1 MRSRQHTLWLEPYLR
16 DKEVALQKSSHLG
29 DILSQ
34 THGEPSLILFAGKAS
49 KSKALRYLATP
60 LRSKQNGRRCGEI
73 HLRLDAGAQSTKSNR
88 PLLFADGPIPNI
100 ENNVRDTDPCL
111 DLEPVSQNLPWVG
124 DDLNVALLNIYA
136 NLLSPF
142 TDIVCLFLS
151 DFGGLASIADFIAL
165 WVNTF
170 SNQSLPPVCYPR
182 LLIIV
187 EDTTTTKS
195 DKCWESRWKTNLS
208 RVLRKKT
215 PTPLNQAF
223 SHVGIHRLFA
233 NDQIHEEFHYLPL
246 KDRLLNESDAIRAT
260 RIEQRMHFVG
270 KHFNAFFNYAYNHFI
285 QNTGEHFNFIKA
297 SRLSNPVSPDLKR
310 HFLNFVKNFQAAKDI
325 NEFVLPVVASC
336 IILDSFPPGMH
347 GFDPVETFRT
357 LYKTSWK
364 KATEVL
370 SRATRAEVLSIE
382 KLIGNQ
388 CLTMDLHSHQDFKQ
402 SHLHTMLSFQ
412 DNWKDIHSDGTCLM
426 CLCRRPEYGLP
437 CGHSFCGIDIQRF
450 GVVLGNDPHKFIV
463 NSCFL
468 CSQDT
473 QGAQFRFK
481 PKTKGVNVLGIDGGG
496 VRGVIPLQSLLL
508 LEQKLKPYLPDFPVQ
523 DLFDVAFGTSSGGL
537 IVMAMFLNGLP
548 VTECVKIFEHLSLK
562 AFDRGFVSSNSIFS
576 RLRELLISYFA
587 DSLYSAH
594 NLEEGLRTQFGDEMS
609 LMDHSAATGKGA
621 KVGITVTG
629 VPNAELLFTNYN
641 GVGSRLSESG
651 TYFKPHHIDGV
662 GTFQDGG
669 LWRNNPIDIAISE
682 ARALWPT
689 IVEPDVVLS
698 LGTGGFITRCLE
710 SFLSTMDGQKF
721 YDLPNQWNR
730 AADGMN
736 RYFRLNVQLEGKT
749 PALDDVSTM
758 SPLKSEARKQ
768 HTKNKSLDELA
779 ECLISTLFYFELTSR
794 PIRNRSHFSC
804 QGQILCIIE
813 PSDKE
818 DDALQ
823 GLLDRLTE
831 KGSRFYIAHRPL
843 SGPIN
848 SLANVD
854 PVTTHFRV
862 KVELRVRDLDSLI
875 PISLRLGNTNRSV
888 GEGRNISASPF
899 TVNGL
904 SAAQG
909 WENPFGRA
917 DHGPTEPDDAAGLA
931 LDRKRASRVIKRR
944 LSWQSRNRSKRRRC

>member
-1 MRSRQHTLWLEPYLR
+1 M
-16 DKEVALQKSSHLG
+16 
-29 DILSQ
+29 
-34 THGEPSLILFAGKAS
+34 
-49 KSKALRYLATP
+49 
-60 LRSKQNGRRCGEI
+60 
-73 HLRLDAGAQSTKSNR
+73 
-88 PLLFADGPIPNI
+88 
-100 ENNVRDTDPCL
+100 
-111 DLEPVSQNLPWVG
+111 
-124 DDLNVALLNIYA
+124 
-136 NLLSPF
+136 
-142 TDIVCLFLS
+142 
-151 DFGGLASIADFIAL
+151 
-165 WVNTF
+165 
-170 SNQSLPPVCYPR
+170 
-182 LLIIV
+182 
-187 EDTTTTKS
+187 
-195 DKCWESRWKTNLS
+195 
-208 RVLRKKT
+208 
-215 PTPLNQAF
+215 
-223 SHVGIHRLFA
+223 
-233 NDQIHEEFHYLPL
+233 
-246 KDRLLNESDAIRAT
+246 
-260 RIEQRMHFVG
+260 
-270 KHFNAFFNYAYNHFI
+270 
-285 QNTGEHFNFIKA
+285 
-297 SRLSNPVSPDLKR
+297 
-310 HFLNFVKNFQAAKDI
+310 
-325 NEFVLPVVASC
+325 
-336 IILDSFPPGMH
+336 
-347 GFDPVETFRT
+347 
-357 LYKTSWK
+357 
-364 KATEVL
+364 
-370 SRATRAEVLSIE
+370 
-382 KLIGNQ
+382 
-388 CLTMDLHSHQDFKQ
+388 
-402 SHLHTMLSFQ
+402 
-412 DNWKDIHSDGTCLM
+412 
-426 CLCRRPEYGLP
+426 
-437 CGHSFCGIDIQRF
+437 
-450 GVVLGNDPHKFIV
+450 
-463 NSCFL
+463 
-468 CSQDT
+468 
-473 QGAQFRFK
+473 
-481 PKTKGVNVLGIDGGG
+481 
-496 VRGVIPLQSLLL
+496 
-508 LEQKLKPYLPDFPVQ
+508 
-523 DLFDVAFGTSSGGL
+523 TSSIL
-537 IVMAMFLNGLP
+537 I
-548 VTECVKIFEHLSLK
+548 TH
-562 AFDRGFVSSNSIFS
+562 R
-576 RLRELLISYFA
+576 
-587 DSLYSAH
+587 
-594 NLEEGLRTQFGDEMS
+594 
-609 LMDHSAATGKGA
+609 
-621 KVGITVTG
+621 
-629 VPNAELLFTNYN
+629 
-641 GVGSRLSESG
+641 
-651 TYFKPHHIDGV
+651 YFKPHHIDGV

-698 LGTGGFITRCLE
+698 LGTGYQADEDAQMSDPSPTETSPLFNSPIIPTDLGRAEIAMATALQDVQQPRGIWRSGFITRCLE

-931 LDRKRASRVIKRR
+931 LDRKRASRAIKRR

>member
-347 GFDPVETFRT
+347 G
-357 LYKTSWK
+357 
-364 KATEVL
+364 
-370 SRATRAEVLSIE
+370 
-382 KLIGNQ
+382 
-388 CLTMDLHSHQDFKQ
+388 
-402 SHLHTMLSFQ
+402 
-412 DNWKDIHSDGTCLM
+412 
-426 CLCRRPEYGLP
+426 
-437 CGHSFCGIDIQRF
+437 
-450 GVVLGNDPHKFIV
+450 
-463 NSCFL
+463 
-468 CSQDT
+468 
-473 QGAQFRFK
+473 
-481 PKTKGVNVLGIDGGG
+481 
-496 VRGVIPLQSLLL
+496 
-508 LEQKLKPYLPDFPVQ
+508 
-523 DLFDVAFGTSSGGL
+523 
-537 IVMAMFLNGLP
+537 
-548 VTECVKIFEHLSLK
+548 
-562 AFDRGFVSSNSIFS
+562 
-576 RLRELLISYFA
+576 
-587 DSLYSAH
+587 
-594 NLEEGLRTQFGDEMS
+594 
-609 LMDHSAATGKGA
+609 
-621 KVGITVTG
+621 
-629 VPNAELLFTNYN
+629 
-641 GVGSRLSESG
+641 
-651 TYFKPHHIDGV
+651 
-662 GTFQDGG
+662 
-669 LWRNNPIDIAISE
+669 
-682 ARALWPT
+682 
-689 IVEPDVVLS
+689 
-698 LGTGGFITRCLE
+698 
-710 SFLSTMDGQKF
+710 
-721 YDLPNQWNR
+721 
-730 AADGMN
+730 
-736 RYFRLNVQLEGKT
+736 
-749 PALDDVSTM
+749 
-758 SPLKSEARKQ
+758 
-768 HTKNKSLDELA
+768 
-779 ECLISTLFYFELTSR
+779 
-794 PIRNRSHFSC
+794 
-804 QGQILCIIE
+804 
-813 PSDKE
+813 
-818 DDALQ
+818 
-823 GLLDRLTE
+823 
-831 KGSRFYIAHRPL
+831 
-843 SGPIN
+843 
-848 SLANVD
+848 
-854 PVTTHFRV
+854 
-862 KVELRVRDLDSLI
+862 
-875 PISLRLGNTNRSV
+875 
-888 GEGRNISASPF
+888 
-899 TVNGL
+899 
-904 SAAQG
+904 
-909 WENPFGRA
+909 
-917 DHGPTEPDDAAGLA
+917 
-931 LDRKRASRVIKRR
+931 
-944 LSWQSRNRSKRRRC
+944 RSK